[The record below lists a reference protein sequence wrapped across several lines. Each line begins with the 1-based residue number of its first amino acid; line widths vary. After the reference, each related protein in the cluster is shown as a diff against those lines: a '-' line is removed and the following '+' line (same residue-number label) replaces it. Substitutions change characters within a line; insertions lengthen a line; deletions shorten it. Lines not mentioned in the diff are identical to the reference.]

1 MHPFCRCKA
10 TTPMETKEDVQS
22 DIDRL
27 LDGRSID
34 DIERELDRQIE
45 ERDSTLNS
53 VQESANSAEEKSQKQ
68 LTFAEKSD
76 IINKKDLML

>member
-1 MHPFCRCKA
+1 M
-10 TTPMETKEDVQS
+10 QS